1 MTVRLVHVVPLLTRI
16 CSTPVQTG
24 TGMLFLDESHVTIAA
39 HLLRVE
45 FFVVC
50 FGVFFASLVFWCIF
64 TGGRLCV
71 SK

>member
-24 TGMLFLDESHVTIAA
+24 TEMLFLDESHDVTIAA
-39 HLLRVE
+39 HLLRVG
-45 FFVVC
+45 FFL
-50 FGVFFASLVFWCIF
+50 FFFASLVFWCSF
-64 TGGRLCV
+64 TSGRLCV